1 MLESITVMGT
11 YSVYSSLTLILLK
24 STFLILT
31 ACCFV
36 SQDSKCTFPGWF
48 RTAIVAVSK
57 QLHGRKSL
65 IIIAGK
71 WIRNHHSAVSECRD
85 GKSFSEQDVWQ
96 RRMGWV
102 VPVVTPCMSAWE
114 AQCTAGVALGF

>member
-1 MLESITVMGT
+1 MGT
-11 YSVYSSLTLILLK
+11 YYSVYSSLTLILLEC
-24 STFLILT
+24 TFPILIFP

-36 SQDSKCTFPGWF
+36 SQNTKGTFPGWF

-57 QLHGRKSL
+57 QLHRRKSL

-71 WIRNHHSAVSECRD
+71 WIRNHHSAISECRD
-85 GKSFSEQDVWQ
+85 GKSFSKQDVWQ
-96 RRMGWV
+96 RRTSWV
-102 VPVVTPCMSAWE
+102 VPVVTPCRSAWE